1 MKSKIAL
8 AVLCSL
14 LLFGWGRAQTKQH
27 SITLNWTAGSGDVT
41 FNVYRGTVS
50 GGPYLK
56 LNSAPVTSPTYS
68 DTTGL
73 GSTKYYYVVSGVDS
87 GGYESVYSNE
97 ASATFLALPGAPAS
111 LAAVAN

>member
-1 MKSKIAL
+1 MKSKL
-8 AVLCSL
+8 YLVVFCSA
-14 LLFGWGRAQTKQH
+14 LLFWPAFGQTKQH

-41 FNVYRGTVS
+41 FNIYRSTVS
-50 GGPYLK
+50 GGPYTK
-56 LNSAPVTSPTYS
+56 INAISVVNPTYT